1 MQIEFGT
8 IIILIAVLIFYL
20 RLNRIQRERVKRLR
34 LQPAGSAKK
43 NRPKTS
49 AAIEDYSILSRSRR
63 NWIIAG
69 AGVLSILFGVL
80 MYLGWLP
87 FERAQE
93 FGWLPVALG
102 IIAFSWGFE

>member
-20 RLNRIQRERVKRLR
+20 RLNRIQRERVKRLQR
-34 LQPAGSAKK
+34 QPAGSAKK
-43 NRPKTS
+43 NRS
-49 AAIEDYSILSRSRR
+49 IAAIEDYSIMSRNRR

-69 AGVLSILFGVL
+69 AGVLSILFGVI

-87 FERAQE
+87 FERAQD